1 MTVVLKSLT
10 YPVSGF
16 FITQKFVSKS
26 SFVHNSGVQKSGDI
40 QIGFYLNFSAP
51 TPPTTEQLA
60 AVQAAYGAVPGG
72 QYQVVCVP
80 NPNGGFTQVQIS
92 GGPQSHPALNSNPCA
107 PQKEGINMNAFRKLN
122 VIWQRSEKSI
132 LNK

>member
-1 MTVVLKSLT
+1 MVFL
-10 YPVSGF
+10 
-16 FITQKFVSKS
+16 
-26 SFVHNSGVQKSGDI
+26 
-40 QIGFYLNFSAP
+40 AP
-51 TPPTTEQLA
+51 TPPTSEQLA

-107 PQKEGINMNAFRKLN
+107 PQKEGININVFRKLK
-122 VIWQRSEKSI
+122 VFWQKSEKSI
-132 LNK
+132 F